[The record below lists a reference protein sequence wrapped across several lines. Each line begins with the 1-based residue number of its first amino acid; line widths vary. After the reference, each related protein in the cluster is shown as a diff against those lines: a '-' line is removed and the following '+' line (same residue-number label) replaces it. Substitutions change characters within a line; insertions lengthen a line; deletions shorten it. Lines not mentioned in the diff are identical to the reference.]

1 MLSMNDP
8 VEPEMNSSDEQVS
21 SAAELPENVADPS
34 GRANAIATLLQGPKG
49 AAVVASIAVFCV
61 LIIWYA
67 FYFFA
72 YLPRT

>member
-1 MLSMNDP
+1 MNDP
-8 VEPEMNSSDEQVS
+8 AEPEMNPSDELVS
-21 SAAELPENVADPS
+21 SAAELPENTADPC
-34 GRANAIATLLQGPKG
+34 GRANAIAALLRGPRG
-49 AAVVASIAVFCV
+49 AAVVASIAVLCV

>member
-1 MLSMNDP
+1 MNGP
-8 VEPEMNSSDEQVS
+8 VEPEMNPSNELVS
-21 SAAELPENVADPS
+21 SAAERPENIADPC

-49 AAVVASIAVFCV
+49 AAVVSSIAVLCV